1 MVGSEEASKPTP
13 PSRSPWEGEDELL
26 SPVSCYTSASD
37 SGTKKRAK
45 FDTSVNRDRDDMKA
59 SPTRSKR
66 RRMQRATSKTVSDR
80 GQRSRRSS
88 EPVFAPST
96 TPRILD
102 TSLIRSDYRP
112 LETPRSS
119 EHPLG
124 NSPMPQTTSPPPS
137 GSPPL
142 LLLTH
147 PFPTDQTVLAL
158 TINPPSLDP
167 LSTDLA
173 SDKRLGL
180 GGSGLGITCTREDLV
195 RYRRG
200 EFTKTPEEVLMEEQ
214 GIDWS
219 RMSIADAIWKKWAED
234 GGISQGF
241 GVWGRYPLDKN
252 GEGESC
258 GLRCSFLACGH
269 EICLVGSRG
278 FRVEGGGS
286 WLTLQCTGPSCLTSF
301 RSG

>member
-1 MVGSEEASKPTP
+1 MVGSEEASTPTP
-13 PSRSPWEGEDELL
+13 PSRSTWEEGEDELS
-26 SPVSCYTSASD
+26 SPVSCCFSVNDSA
-37 SGTKKRAK
+37 TKKRAK
-45 FDTSVNRDRDDMKA
+45 LGTYVNRDQDHTEA
-59 SPTRSKR
+59 SSTQSKR
-66 RRMQRATSKTVSDR
+66 PRMKCATMKTVSDQ
-80 GQRSRRSS
+80 GQRFTRSS
-88 EPVFAPST
+88 KPVFAPSIA
-96 TPRILD
+96 PRILD
-102 TSLIRSDYRP
+102 TPRFPSDHQP
-112 LETPRSS
+112 PGTPRSS
-119 EHPLG
+119 EQPLG

-142 LLLTH
+142 LPLTH

-167 LSTDLA
+167 LSTKLA
-173 SDKRLGL
+173 SDTGLGL
-180 GGSGLGITCTREDLV
+180 LGSGLGITCTREDLV

-258 GLRCSFLACGH
+258 GLRCSFSVCGH
-269 EICLVGSRG
+269 ELCLVRIEATQGWK
-278 FRVEGGGS
+278 VGGYG
-286 WLTLQCTGPSCLTSF
+286 
-301 RSG
+301 